1 MRNNRIGLILVLFLS
16 VYLGLSGSYIYSEE
30 IQLKPSE
37 SSGADTP
44 LNISV
49 REERDP
55 FNVSIKLLS
64 RVAASQYV
72 FFNRKKGSS
81 RLSLPKIKIT
91 GIMIAGDKVMA
102 AAEIESLGN
111 VTLKPK
117 ERIIIKRDKS
127 LSFVVKEIT
136 SRELVIIMDNGQE
149 VRGRFK

>member
-1 MRNNRIGLILVLFLS
+1 MNKLVILFASIYLILS
-16 VYLGLSGSYIYSEE
+16 CAYAYSEE

-37 SSGADTP
+37 VSAGDTP

-72 FFNRKKGSS
+72 FFNRKKGSG
-81 RLSLPKIKIT
+81 RLNLPKIKIT
-91 GIMIAGDKVMA
+91 GIMIAGGKVMA